1 MGRLVR
7 TGLIVLCIAYAKR
20 KIGHS
25 RQGNSRTAIPTCPS
39 FQFRG
44 ERRDAKSVM
53 CFVTLAAA
61 DHLQVPRQHGLFS
74 HHGID
79 LGDGTV
85 AHYLEGR
92 QILRSPKEEFG
103 RGLAITTV
111 DYPPGSSSPPGVTV
125 RRAMG
130 RLGEQHYNLLFNNC
144 EHFAH
149 WCKTG
154 RHRSNQVEDWL
165 HTGSLGALAIG
176 QFIPA
181 VVLTA
186 ARMLLRHGITV
197 EPGHLEKGRELALK
211 TLSQLDG
218 MRLKLQ
224 EKLEEELN
232 KAESRWGGGNPPT
245 DQFVQLRL
253 TAQKLADQLSV
264 VEELEAQLEGMM
276 AENVDG
282 EGMIANSRSSAR
294 HNRSL
299 TGSPPQ
305 ERTKTWQQSQEI

>member
-1 MGRLVR
+1 LNGNPHLEA
-7 TGLIVLCIAYAKR
+7 VLLTTE
-20 KIGHS
+20 S
-25 RQGNSRTAIPTCPS
+25 
-39 FQFRG
+39 
-44 ERRDAKSVM
+44 RDAEPVLEI
-53 CFVTLAAA
+53 FALAAA
-61 DHLQVPRQHGLFS
+61 DHLQVPRQHGLFN

-92 QILRSPKEEFG
+92 EILRSPKEDFS
-103 RGLAITTV
+103 RGLAMSTV
-111 DYPPGSSSPPGVTV
+111 DYPPGSCSPARVTV

-130 RLGEQHYNLLFNNC
+130 RLGEQNYNLLFNNC

-165 HTGSLGALAIG
+165 HTGSLGALAMG

-181 VVLTA
+181 AVLTG

-211 TLSQLDG
+211 TLSQLDN

-224 EKLEEELN
+224 EKLEEEL
-232 KAESRWGGGNPPT
+232 ARSDLLWGEA
-245 DQFVQLRL
+245 DQKNERLIHLRL
-253 TAQKLADQLSV
+253 AAQKIADQLSE
-264 VEELEAQLEGMM
+264 VEEMEAKLELLLA
-276 AENVDG
+276 AD
-282 EGMIANSRSSAR
+282 
-294 HNRSL
+294 
-299 TGSPPQ
+299 
-305 ERTKTWQQSQEI
+305 RTHEKDSQ